1 MSNSSY
7 RVALVGAGGIA
18 RTHTTACALTER
30 AHLVAVCDV
39 SQAAL
44 DHYRER
50 FPEVP
55 AVYLDLDR
63 MLAREDVDIAVIC
76 TWGAHHAAVG
86 ERLSRSGKVRAIL
99 CEKPFTQTAREAER
113 MVAAARAGGVLIVEA
128 FKFRHHPLHLKARAL
143 LDAGRIGE
151 PRVVRSTFCTGRGH
165 VARTPDSN
173 WRYHQGRGG
182 GSVYDLGC
190 YNIHHARWIFGAE
203 PVSVF
208 ASSRRGI
215 EVDDAAYIQMLFPGG
230 RVAQVSVAFDD
241 WSSQEFQIMGTTGSL
256 RSERVWNNENRP
268 VWLECASAGHSER
281 FHFEPVHQF
290 QLQLEHLCE
299 VLDGSA
305 EPRIP
310 AQNSIAQMRVIDAVY
325 ESMASGAVVT
335 LERC

>member
-18 RTHTTACALTER
+18 RTHTTACALTAR
-30 AHLVAVCDV
+30 AHLVAVCDL

-44 DHYRER
+44 DRYREH

-113 MVAAARAGGVLIVEA
+113 LVAAARAGGTLIVEA

-151 PRVVRSTFCTGRGH
+151 PRVVRSTFCTGRGQ
-165 VARTPDSN
+165 VARTPTRTGATIAGAAAAASTTWGVTTSTTPAGSSEPSRSACSPAPGAASRWTTPRTSSCCSPVDG
-173 WRYHQGRGG
+173 WRR
-182 GSVYDLGC
+182 
-190 YNIHHARWIFGAE
+190 
-203 PVSVF
+203 
-208 ASSRRGI
+208 
-215 EVDDAAYIQMLFPGG
+215 
-230 RVAQVSVAFDD
+230 
-241 WSSQEFQIMGTTGSL
+241 
-256 RSERVWNNENRP
+256 
-268 VWLECASAGHSER
+268 
-281 FHFEPVHQF
+281 
-290 QLQLEHLCE
+290 
-299 VLDGSA
+299 
-305 EPRIP
+305 
-310 AQNSIAQMRVIDAVY
+310 
-325 ESMASGAVVT
+325 
-335 LERC
+335 

>member
-44 DHYRER
+44 DRYREH

-63 MLAREDVDIAVIC
+63 MLVRENVDIAVIC

-113 MVAAARAGGVLIVEA
+113 LVAAARAGGTLIVEA

-143 LDAGRIGE
+143 FDAGRIGE
-151 PRVVRSTFCTGRGH
+151 PRVVRSTFCTGRGQ

-173 WRYHQGRGG
+173 WRYHRGRGG

-190 YNIHHARWIFGAE
+190 YNIHHARWVFGAE

-215 EVDDAAYIQMLFPGG
+215 EVDDAAYLQLQFPGG
-230 RVAQVSVAFDD
+230 RVAQVSVAFDTS
-241 WSSQEFQIMGTTGSL
+241 SSQEFEIMGTTGIL
-256 RSERVWNNENRP
+256 RSELVWNNENRP
-268 VWLECASAGHSER
+268 VTLECVTRGHSER

-310 AQNSIAQMRVIDAVY
+310 AQNSVDQMKVIDAVY

-335 LERC
+335 L

>member
-1 MSNSSY
+1 MSNSIY

-18 RTHTTACALTER
+18 GTHTRACALTGR
-30 AHLVAVCDV
+30 ADLVAVCDV

-44 DHYRER
+44 DRYRER
-50 FPEVP
+50 SPEVP
-55 AVYLDLDR
+55 ATYLDLDR
-63 MLAREDVDIAVIC
+63 MLARESIDIAVIC

-86 ERLSRSGKVRAIL
+86 ERLARSGKVRAIL

-113 MVAAARAGGVLIVEA
+113 LVAAARAGGVLIVEA

-143 LDAGRIGE
+143 IDAGRIGE
-151 PRVVRSTFCTGRGH
+151 PRVVRSTFCTGRAR
-165 VARTPDSN
+165 VARTPESN
-173 WRYHQGRGG
+173 WRYNRGRGG

-190 YNIHHARWIFGAE
+190 YNVHHARWIFGAE

-208 ASSRRGI
+208 ASARSGI
-215 EVDDAAYIQMLFPGG
+215 EVDDATHIQLLFPGG
-230 RVAQVSVAFDD
+230 RVAQVSVAFDTCY
-241 WSSQEFQIMGTTGSL
+241 SQEIEILGTSGSL
-256 RSERVWNNENRP
+256 RSDRAWNNENRP
-268 VWLECASAGHSER
+268 VWLECATAGHSER

-310 AQNSIAQMRVIDAVY
+310 AQNSVDQMRVIDAVY
-325 ESMASGAVVT
+325 ESAASGSVVT
-335 LERC
+335 L